1 MFEKG
6 NDMYR
11 HHEKR
16 YHCVALAIVFAL
28 FAGTAFAD
36 DIVTSINEALEYYKN
51 GDYTEAV
58 SNLNYAAQL
67 IQQKKGGS
75 LESFLPKPLSGWSAE
90 DASSQAA
97 GAGMFGG
104 VTAQREYRKGDS
116 SVSVT
121 IITDSPML
129 QGMMV
134 MFSNP
139 MFATSDGGKLEKINK
154 QKAIVKYQPSE
165 KEGEIQIM
173 VASRFLVT
181 VEGRDVTKA
190 ELNQYAEAIDFDKL
204 AELP

>member
-1 MFEKG
+1 M
-6 NDMYR
+6 NR
-11 HHEKR
+11 HHEKLS
-16 YHCVALAIVFAL
+16 HCVVLAIAFTL
-28 FAGTAFAD
+28 FPGMAFAD
-36 DIVTSINEALEYYKN
+36 DITTSINEALEYYNN
-51 GDYTEAV
+51 GEYTEAV
-58 SNLNYAAQL
+58 SSLNYASQL

-139 MFATSDGGKLEKINK
+139 MFATQDGGKLEKINK
-154 QKAIVKYQPSE
+154 QKAIVKYQPAD

-173 VASRFLVT
+173 VNSRFLVT
-181 VEGRDVTKA
+181 VEGRGVTK
-190 ELNQYAEAIDFDKL
+190 EEMKQYAGAIDYDKL
-204 AELP
+204 ADLP